1 MSWPPQ
7 YILLL
12 SLGVFQMSLGA
23 LADLDVSGAQEALGK
38 SNLSMPVI
46 GMSIGA
52 LAKHALL
59 PKAL

>member
-1 MSWPPQ
+1 
-7 YILLL
+7 
-12 SLGVFQMSLGA
+12 MSLGA
-23 LADLDVSGAQEALGK
+23 SADLDVSGAQEAPGK
-38 SNLSMPVI
+38 SNLGMPVI